1 MELIAASLIVPVTSS
16 LINAIIGKGVLRA
29 GKGQEGRFLPLLV
42 LPLTI
47 NYSWKMSS
55 MDRKRI

>member
-29 GKGQEGRFLPLLV
+29 GKE
-42 LPLTI
+42 
-47 NYSWKMSS
+47 
-55 MDRKRI
+55 